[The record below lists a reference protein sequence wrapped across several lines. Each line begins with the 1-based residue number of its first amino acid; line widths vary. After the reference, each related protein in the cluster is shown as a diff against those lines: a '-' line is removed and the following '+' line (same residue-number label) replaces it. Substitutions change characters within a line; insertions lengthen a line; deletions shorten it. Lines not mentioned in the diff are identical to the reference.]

1 MNGCC
6 TTDFQKK
13 VSEFISSDT
22 CMVAKDNNN
31 KRAIIVIAVEENEKG
46 DNANTQVLAA
56 GTEEKLVYAIAQ
68 FAIRNES
75 RGLFNRAIKFLN
87 FMKLSKIFGK

>member
-13 VSEFISSDT
+13 VSEFISSAT

-56 GTEEKLVYAIAQ
+56 GTEEKLVVIGLTVFEPRTAIH
-68 FAIRNES
+68 RS
-75 RGLFNRAIKFLN
+75 RKGVEDFDTRILYV
-87 FMKLSKIFGK
+87 GDG

>member
-13 VSEFISSDT
+13 VSEFISSAT
-22 CMVAKDNNN
+22 CMVAKDNND

-46 DNANTQVLAA
+46 DMR
-56 GTEEKLVYAIAQ
+56 IH
-68 FAIRNES
+68 
-75 RGLFNRAIKFLN
+75 KFLPLVRKKSWY
-87 FMKLSKIFGK
+87 MR

>member
-13 VSEFISSDT
+13 VSEFISSAT

-56 GTEEKLVYAIAQ
+56 GTEEKLVYAKPNLQLETNQEVCLI
-68 FAIRNES
+68 
-75 RGLFNRAIKFLN
+75 GL
-87 FMKLSKIFGK
+87 LSF

>member
-13 VSEFISSDT
+13 VSEFISSAT

-46 DNANTQVLAA
+46 DL
-56 GTEEKLVYAIAQ
+56 K
-68 FAIRNES
+68 NE
-75 RGLFNRAIKFLN
+75 
-87 FMKLSKIFGK
+87 

>member
-1 MNGCC
+1 
-6 TTDFQKK
+6 
-13 VSEFISSDT
+13 
-22 CMVAKDNNN
+22 MVAKDNNN

-56 GTEEKLVYAIAQ
+56 GTEKKLVYAIAQ

>member
-13 VSEFISSDT
+13 VSEFISSAT

-31 KRAIIVIAVEENEKG
+31 KRAIIVIAEKK
-46 DNANTQVLAA
+46 TKK
-56 GTEEKLVYAIAQ
+56 EIMR
-68 FAIRNES
+68 IH
-75 RGLFNRAIKFLN
+75 KFLPLVRKKSWY
-87 FMKLSKIFGK
+87 MR

>member
-13 VSEFISSDT
+13 VSEFISSAT

-56 GTEEKLVYAIAQ
+56 GTEEKLVYAIPNLQ
-68 FAIRNES
+68 LETNQEVCLI
-75 RGLFNRAIKFLN
+75 GL
-87 FMKLSKIFGK
+87 LSF

>member
-13 VSEFISSDT
+13 VSEFISYAT

-56 GTEEKLVYAIAQ
+56 GTEEKLVCAIAQ

>member
-13 VSEFISSDT
+13 VSEFISSAT

-31 KRAIIVIAVEENEKG
+31 KRAIIVIAVEENEK
-46 DNANTQVLAA
+46 
-56 GTEEKLVYAIAQ
+56 EIMR
-68 FAIRNES
+68 IH
-75 RGLFNRAIKFLN
+75 KFLPLVRKKSWY
-87 FMKLSKIFGK
+87 MR